1 MRLLSEQQQQFI
13 WDHLFEELTRSS
25 FPFLLSKENLRTI
38 DGKSE
43 AYYAV
48 IATNFI
54 AGRIGVDLM
63 FVSSRNFFDSLLTDP
78 TEI

>member
-1 MRLLSEQQQQFI
+1 MRLLPEEHQQFI
-13 WDHLFEELTRSS
+13 WDHLFDELTRSS
-25 FPFLLSKENLRTI
+25 FPFLLNKENLRTI

-63 FVSSRNFFDSLLTDP
+63 FVTST
-78 TEI
+78 

>member
-1 MRLLSEQQQQFI
+1 MRLLPEEQQQFI

-25 FPFLLSKENLRTI
+25 FPFLVNKEHLRTI
-38 DGKSE
+38 DGKLE

-54 AGRIGVDLM
+54 TGRIGVDLM
-63 FVSSRNFFDSLLTDP
+63 FVSSS
-78 TEI
+78 